1 MKPFLCRKKYEK
13 CQDSCQQKWK
23 ENGEVLKKKNDDIQ
37 NLRKTL
43 SLALEEKQQAEQNY
57 QFTQAENTIIIQELK
72 KLIGKRDYYIVL
84 LNI

>member
-23 ENGEVLKKKNDDIQ
+23 ENGEVLKKKNDDME

-43 SLALEEKQQAEQNY
+43 SQAEKNY
-57 QFTQAENTIIIQELK
+57 QFTQVENTKIIQELK
-72 KLIGKRDYYIVL
+72 KLIGKRDYDISFFPA
-84 LNI
+84 